1 MTKNCYSEARKN
13 NILESLMKKI
23 LIVLPLLFCTMQA
36 VADDKAE
43 LTTLLGEFLEGA
55 TRNDAAIHDKYWADE
70 LIYTSS
76 SGNRFGKAELMQG
89 VTSRGMLKPDEIE
102 TVYSSEDVRIMQYGD
117 AAVVAFVLVGRSG
130 ADTKRYLNSGT
141 FVKREGKW
149 QAVNWQATVKAN

>member
-1 MTKNCYSEARKN
+1 
-13 NILESLMKKI
+13 MKKI
-23 LIVLPLLFCTMQA
+23 NMLVPMLLCSFSV

-43 LTTLLGEFLEGA
+43 LTQLLGEFLSGA

-76 SGNRFGKAELMQG
+76 SGSRFGKAELMQG

-117 AAVVAFVLVGRSG
+117 TAVVAFVLVGRSG
-130 ADTKRYLNSGT
+130 VDTKRYLNSGT
-141 FVKREGKW
+141 FVKRDGKW
-149 QAVNWQATVKAN
+149 QAVNWQATVKAQ